1 MLLNKG
7 YDRVDKEKMVPGFTT
22 SRKTRPLIIEKMER
36 FAEEKELIIRSE
48 RLYNELTTFI

>member
-1 MLLNKG
+1 MLLSKG
-7 YDRVDKEKMVPGFTT
+7 YDKVDKEKMVPGFTT

-36 FAEEKELIIRSE
+36 FAREKELIIRSE